1 MRRDRAGCWIT
12 MDEIL
17 FFETCAFEI
26 WCEKERWASGRVVR
40 TVEMDDG
47 VESGRRGTVERTNEE
62 DETDKKVF
70 RSSSNENESD
80 GDGESARR
88 SSRDGWALELD
99 ASVPAL
105 VASAGVSFFGDEKN
119 AAKTPQTPSSPA
131 VPVLG
136 LELCLVGTC
145 AGEHL
150 AMTRE
155 CELQAWKTTSP
166 RSFAPRPAMCVI
178 SEEMSSSESW
188 SDDDSGDEPRLEATR
203 EEKALAGS
211 ASAEAE
217 DAPLPSAGENPKP
230 WSIVPWKSHAVAFD
244 RAEVLRNVRK
254 RYEDLMREYH
264 DSGSELRGA
273 SDELFAGE
281 LTWFSAGV
289 RVGVGMG
296 LGVCLGLGLGIG
308 ILVNGY
314 RSSRD
319 RLSDVRQALRL
330 R

>member
-47 VESGRRGTVERTNEE
+47 VESGRRGAAEKRTNE
-62 DETDKKVF
+62 DLSL
-70 RSSSNENESD
+70 SSSNENESD
-80 GDGESARR
+80 GDGDDESARR
-88 SSRDGWALELD
+88 SSPYGWALELD

-105 VASAGVSFFGDEKN
+105 VASAGVSFFGDEKKQN
-119 AAKTPQTPSSPA
+119 AAAQTPSSPA

-155 CELQAWKTTSP
+155 CELQAWKVASP

-188 SDDDSGDEPRLEATR
+188 SEDDSGGDDEPHGGGPPPRGEDARANAVGPRRTR
-203 EEKALAGS
+203 RGS
-211 ASAEAE
+211 A
-217 DAPLPSAGENPKP
+217 PPRP
-230 WSIVPWKSHAVAFD
+230 
-244 RAEVLRNVRK
+244 R
-254 RYEDLMREYH
+254 
-264 DSGSELRGA
+264 
-273 SDELFAGE
+273 
-281 LTWFSAGV
+281 
-289 RVGVGMG
+289 
-296 LGVCLGLGLGIG
+296 
-308 ILVNGY
+308 
-314 RSSRD
+314 
-319 RLSDVRQALRL
+319 LRL
-330 R
+330 RLRRRRRASAAAAAAAAG